1 MSDLPPMSPRDER
14 LYDLLIARDT
24 LGLSAAE
31 AGELA
36 ELLASV
42 DAAEIEAMEEAVAA
56 IGRAFDAEEPE
67 IDESSVE
74 PMPES
79 LRTALYASVAAVAPV
94 APAAQ
99 SLTPTQRSVGTK
111 LESDPRDAVI
121 AQLRWSSRLGWLAAA
136 ASVVVAAG
144 LLLARGGSSGGGMAG
159 GGTAGGGTATQPT
172 QPVGPRQLVDAAPDV
187 VRIPIGATPDGPA
200 GATGEVVW
208 SDRLQQGYMRL
219 SGVPANDSASRQY
232 QLWIVDPSRSK
243 EPVDGGVFDVAAAA
257 EVVVPFSARLPV
269 DDPKVFAITAE
280 KPGGVVV
287 SAGPLLLVAQAK

>member
-1 MSDLPPMSPRDER
+1 MSELPPMSPRDER
-14 LYDLLIARDT
+14 MYDLLIARDT
-24 LGLSAAE
+24 LGLSDAE
-31 AGELA
+31 SRELT

-42 DAAEIEAMEEAVAA
+42 DAMEREAMEEAVAA

-74 PMPES
+74 PMPET
-79 LRTALYASVAAVAPV
+79 LRTALYASVAAP
-94 APAAQ
+94 APA
-99 SLTPTQRSVGTK
+99 LTSERSSTAATSTARSTGAAASR
-111 LESDPRDAVI
+111 SDPRDAVI

-144 LLLARGGSSGGGMAG
+144 LLFARGGGSSSK
-159 GGTAGGGTATQPT
+159 PT
-172 QPVGPRQLVDAAPDV
+172 QPNTVQQLVDASTDV

-200 GATGEVVW
+200 GAAGEVVW

-219 SGVPANDSASRQY
+219 SGVPANDAASRQY

-243 EPVDGGVFDVAAAA
+243 EPVDGGVFDVAAAS

-269 DDPKVFAITAE
+269 DDPKVFAVTAE